1 LYKRNCIKDI
11 ISYLSS
17 LFGVNNNNNINS
29 EKKMSTFISHPVPGK
44 QILVTGGAGYIGS
57 HTVLQLLKRGHE
69 VVVVDNLCNSVEES
83 LKRVEVIAGKKVPFY
98 LCDVLDKEELTKVFD
113 TYNFW
118 AVIHFAGL
126 KSVFESCQYPERYM
140 HNNVEGTRVLVE
152 CMVEHGV
159 HNIVFSS
166 SATLYGNP
174 KNMDPLTEEAELG
187 PINPYGE
194 SKLKAEQ
201 AITEAFK
208 EYELGQACLLRY
220 FNPIG
225 ADVTGLI
232 GENPK
237 DIPNNLLPYITQ
249 TLVGKRECLSVY
261 GNDYPTR
268 DGTGVRD
275 YVHVV
280 DLAEGHLAAL
290 EKLRENE
297 VNRKGAKATI
307 DERVLIYNMG
317 TGNGYSVLE
326 VIDSMNKASGKTV
339 PYRFTERRKGDA
351 AQVVACPAKANKEL
365 KWCTKFSINEMCAD
379 AWNWQSHNPDGYDN
393 TTEFARNLLEKFK
406 KEHAIEA

>member
-1 LYKRNCIKDI
+1 MSLSLKIKDI
-11 ISYLSS
+11 INYISS
-17 LFGVNNNNNINS
+17 FFT
-29 EKKMSTFISHPVPGK
+29 KPQMSTFVSHPVPGK
-44 QILVTGGAGYIGS
+44 YILVTGGAGYIGS
-57 HTVLQLLKRGHE
+57 HTVLELCRNGHNI
-69 VVVVDNLCNSVEES
+69 VVVDNLCNSVEES
-83 LKRVEVIAGKKVPFY
+83 LKRVEIISGKGVPFY
-98 LCDVLDKEELTKVFD
+98 FCDVRDKEELNKVFD
-113 TYNFW
+113 KYDFW

-140 HNNVEGTRVLVE
+140 NNNVEGTRILVE
-152 CMVEHGV
+152 CMAEHNV

-174 KNMDPLTEEAELG
+174 KTMDPLTEDCELG

-201 AITEAFK
+201 VITEKFK
-208 EYELGQACLLRY
+208 EYEDGQACLLRY

-237 DIPNNLLPYITQ
+237 DIPNNLLPYVCQ
-249 TLVGKRECLSVY
+249 TLVGKREILSVY

-280 DLAEGHLAAL
+280 DLADGHLAAL

-297 VNRKGAKATI
+297 EKRKGAKAPI

-317 TGNGYSVLE
+317 TGTGYSVLE
-326 VIDSMNKASGKTV
+326 VVDSMNKASGKTV
-339 PYRFTERRKGDA
+339 PYKIVDRRKGDA

-365 KWCTKFSINEMCAD
+365 KWYTRFSISEMCAD
-379 AWNWQSHNPDGYDN
+379 AWRWQSQNPDGYDN
-393 TTEFARNLLEKFK
+393 PSKQVLDLLEKFK
-406 KEHAIEA
+406 KEHAVSQ

>member
-1 LYKRNCIKDI
+1 MI
-11 ISYLSS
+11 INKIDLANYLSRI
-17 LFGVNNNNNINS
+17 FGIQSVS
-29 EKKMSTFISHPVPGK
+29 KRKTSSYVSHPVPGK
-44 QILVTGGAGYIGS
+44 HILVTGGAGYIGS
-57 HTVLQLLKRGHE
+57 HTVLQLLKKGHD

-83 LKRVEVIAGKKVPFY
+83 LKRVEIISGKKVPFY

-113 TYNFW
+113 TYDFW

-126 KSVFESCQYPERYM
+126 KSVYESVQYPERYM

-152 CMVEHGV
+152 CMMEHNV

-174 KNMDPLTEEAELG
+174 KTMDPLTEEAELG

-201 AITEAFK
+201 VITEAFK
-208 EYELGQACLLRY
+208 EYEDGQACLLRY

-249 TLVGKRECLSVY
+249 TLVGKREILSVY

-275 YVHVV
+275 YIHVV

-290 EKLRENE
+290 EKLRENDE
-297 VNRKGAKATI
+297 IHTGAKAPI

-317 TGNGYSVLE
+317 TGTGYSVLE
-326 VIDSMNKASGKTV
+326 VVESMNKASGKIV
-339 PYRFTERRKGDA
+339 PYKIVDRRKGDA
-351 AQVVACPAKANKEL
+351 AQVIACPAKANREL
-365 KWCTKFSINEMCAD
+365 KWCTKFTISEMCAD
-379 AWNWQSHNPDGYDN
+379 AWNWQSHNPDGYEN
-393 TTEFARNLLEKFK
+393 TSEFVKDLLIKYK
-406 KEHAIEA
+406 NHHDGIKA

>member
-1 LYKRNCIKDI
+1 MSLSLKIKDI
-11 ISYLSS
+11 INYISS
-17 LFGVNNNNNINS
+17 FFT
-29 EKKMSTFISHPVPGK
+29 KPQMSTFVSHPVPGK
-44 QILVTGGAGYIGS
+44 YILVTGGAGYIGS
-57 HTVLQLLKRGHE
+57 HTVLELCRNGHNI
-69 VVVVDNLCNSVEES
+69 VVVDNLCNSVEES
-83 LKRVEVIAGKKVPFY
+83 LKRVEIISGKGVPFY
-98 LCDVLDKEELTKVFD
+98 FCDVRDKEELNKVFD
-113 TYNFW
+113 KYDFW

-140 HNNVEGTRVLVE
+140 NNNVEGTRILVE
-152 CMVEHGV
+152 CMAEHNV

-174 KNMDPLTEEAELG
+174 KTMDPLTEDCELG

-201 AITEAFK
+201 VITEKFK
-208 EYELGQACLLRY
+208 EYEDGQACLLRY

-237 DIPNNLLPYITQ
+237 DIPNNLLPYVCQ
-249 TLVGKRECLSVY
+249 TLVGKREILSVY

-280 DLAEGHLAAL
+280 DLADGHLAAL

-297 VNRKGAKATI
+297 VNRNGASASI
-307 DERVLIYNMG
+307 DDRILIYNMG
-317 TGNGYSVLE
+317 NGNGFSVLE
-326 VIDSMNKASGKTV
+326 IVAAMSKAAGKQV
-339 PYRFTERRKGDA
+339 PYKIAERRRGD
-351 AQVVACPAKANKEL
+351 VDRLVASSAKANKEL
-365 KWCTKFSINEMCAD
+365 KWFTKYNIEQMCTD
-379 AWNWQSHNPDGYDN
+379 AWRWQSTNPEGYDN
-393 TTEFARNLLEKFK
+393 PSQYILDLLAKYEKENAAK
-406 KEHAIEA
+406 KE

>member
-1 LYKRNCIKDI
+1 M
-11 ISYLSS
+11 S
-17 LFGVNNNNNINS
+17 
-29 EKKMSTFISHPVPGK
+29 STFKSTPVPGK
-44 QILVTGGAGYIGS
+44 YILVTGGAGFIGS
-57 HTVLQLLKRGHE
+57 HTVLELCRNGHD
-69 VVVVDNLCNSVEES
+69 VVVVDNLCNSCEDSV
-83 LKRVEVIAGKKVPFY
+83 KRIEIITGKKVPFF
-98 LCDVLDKEELTKVFD
+98 LCDVRNKEDLTKVFD
-113 TYNFW
+113 QFDFW

-126 KSVFESCQYPERYM
+126 KSVSESCQYPERYM
-140 HNNVEGTRVLVE
+140 NNNVEGTRVLVE
-152 CMVEHGV
+152 CMTEHDV

-174 KNMDPLTEEAELG
+174 KNMDPLTEEADLG

-201 AITEAFK
+201 TITEAFK

-237 DIPNNLLPYITQ
+237 DIPNNLLPYICQ
-249 TLVGKRECLSVY
+249 TLVGKREFLSVY

-280 DLAEGHLAAL
+280 DLALGHLAAL

-297 VNRKGAKATI
+297 VNRNGAKASI

-317 TGNGYSVLE
+317 TGTGYSVLE
-326 VIDSMNKASGKTV
+326 VVDSMNKASGKTV
-339 PYRFTERRKGDA
+339 PYKIVDRRSGDA

-365 KWCTKFSINEMCAD
+365 KWCTQYSISEMCAD

-393 TTEFARNLLEKFK
+393 PTEFVIDLLEKYK
-406 KEHAIEA
+406 KENAVEAQ